1 MKRLAVKT
9 VLLAIL
15 SVSISGI
22 VRAQQFS
29 VSTNVM
35 GYVDFGTLNM
45 EASYAF
51 ARHWSVTAGARFNPF
66 TFYPDT
72 DEQMQRRQQA
82 YNIGI
87 RMWPWHTFAGWW
99 VAGKLQY
106 QEYSR
111 GGIVSR
117 DTEEGDGYGIGFSAG
132 YTYMLHPNL
141 NLEFGLGLWSG
152 VKKYRIYDCPSCGV
166 TQEEGTKGFILP
178 NEIII
183 ALSYVF

>member
-15 SVSISGI
+15 SVSVPGI
-22 VRAQQFS
+22 AGAQQFS

-72 DEQMQRRQQA
+72 EDQMQRRQQA

-87 RMWPWHTFAGWW
+87 RMWPWHTFAASAKVKSARESVTMPSFIHHRLLFGFLRQHSTFLRS
-99 VAGKLQY
+99 LQ
-106 QEYSR
+106 R
-111 GGIVSR
+111 R
-117 DTEEGDGYGIGFSAG
+117 KHF
-132 YTYMLHPNL
+132 P
-141 NLEFGLGLWSG
+141 
-152 VKKYRIYDCPSCGV
+152 
-166 TQEEGTKGFILP
+166 
-178 NEIII
+178 
-183 ALSYVF
+183 

>member
-15 SVSISGI
+15 SVSVPGI
-22 VRAQQFS
+22 AGAQQFS

-87 RMWPWHTFAGWW
+87 RMWPWHTFARGTPLP
-99 VAGKLQY
+99 AGGLQ
-106 QEYSR
+106 ENSSIRNTAEAGLSPGIRKR
-111 GGIVSR
+111 GMATVSDFRR
-117 DTEEGDGYGIGFSAG
+117 DTPICCI
-132 YTYMLHPNL
+132 P
-141 NLEFGLGLWSG
+141 
-152 VKKYRIYDCPSCGV
+152 I
-166 TQEEGTKGFILP
+166 
-178 NEIII
+178 
-183 ALSYVF
+183 